1 MKERKAV
8 YEYIE
13 DHEAEHVARVQE
25 YLRQPSISADG
36 TGMSD
41 CSRLL
46 QEYYRELGCREVAEV
61 DVGGY
66 PFVWAVYSRGAPKTI
81 INYSM
86 YDVQPV
92 EGEVWSSPP
101 FEAHLQKRPPFE
113 RVIVARGAHNSK
125 GGYRM
130 WLNALQSII
139 AVEGK
144 LPVNIYFTAEGEEEL
159 GSPHLPAFIDRYLS
173 RLQEADGVLSCIP
186 CQQHD
191 GGIRLTLGVKG
202 IYEFRLE
209 CSGERWGK
217 GPEKHDVHSS
227 MKAIADSPVWRLI
240 HALSTLTAP
249 DGNRVLVEGFYDNA
263 ASPTSE
269 DLELIRDL
277 SSQFDSSLWQQTH
290 AIRRW
295 ADDLSGQELLM
306 RFMFSP
312 TLNIQGIWG
321 GHTGAGSKTVLP
333 HKGVC
338 QIDVRLVP
346 GMTVE
351 EVHEKLRAHLD
362 RHGYGDIAILPLGG
376 YPPARTSLKTKL
388 VQAVVQMYRDHEITP
403 QIWPLSGGS
412 WPMYLYCEKPLR
424 LPYCAGGLGHGG
436 GAHSPDEYLVIEGN
450 GAVAGLVEAEK
461 SYVDILYNFM
471 DA

>member
-1 MKERKAV
+1 
-8 YEYIE
+8 
-13 DHEAEHVARVQE
+13 
-25 YLRQPSISADG
+25 
-36 TGMSD
+36 
-41 CSRLL
+41 
-46 QEYYRELGCREVAEV
+46 
-61 DVGGY
+61 
-66 PFVWAVYSRGAPKTI
+66 
-81 INYSM
+81 
-86 YDVQPV
+86 
-92 EGEVWSSPP
+92 
-101 FEAHLQKRPPFE
+101 
-113 RVIVARGAHNSK
+113 
-125 GGYRM
+125 
-130 WLNALQSII
+130 
-139 AVEGK
+139 
-144 LPVNIYFTAEGEEEL
+144 
-159 GSPHLPAFIDRYLS
+159 
-173 RLQEADGVLSCIP
+173 
-186 CQQHD
+186 
-191 GGIRLTLGVKG
+191 
-202 IYEFRLE
+202 
-209 CSGERWGK
+209 
-217 GPEKHDVHSS
+217 
-227 MKAIADSPVWRLI
+227 
-240 HALSTLTAP
+240 
-249 DGNRVLVEGFYDNA
+249 

-388 VQAVVQMYRDHEITP
+388 VQAVVQMYRDHDITP